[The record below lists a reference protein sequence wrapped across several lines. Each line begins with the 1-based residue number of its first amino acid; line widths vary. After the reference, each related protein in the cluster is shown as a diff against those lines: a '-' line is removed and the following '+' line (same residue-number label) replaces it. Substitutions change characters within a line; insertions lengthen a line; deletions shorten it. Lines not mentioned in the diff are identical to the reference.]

1 MVYKSKNQNIQSTKI
16 VAVVPTR
23 VKKGRMVK
31 NIRCIPTK
39 SITMTKMI
47 AKINVLLTINA
58 RASNLRRRRV
68 VRYGIKNRRN
78 REPIKKKM
86 RTVTGKKKKKKKK
99 LNIKSTKIGAAVPT
113 MVKKG
118 RMVTNMTCITTIIIT
133 MTKTI
138 AKRNVLLTQTARA
151 SNLRRR

>member
-1 MVYKSKNQNIQSTKI
+1 MGKLVHGLLFIIAASSVESQHLPKMNANDMLHDNHLISSDMTDGLQKQKPKYTEYQNSRCHTDK
-16 VAVVPTR
+16 

-39 SITMTKMI
+39 SITMKKMI

-86 RTVTGKKKKKKKK
+86 LTVTGKNNRI
-99 LNIKSTKIGAAVPT
+99 NIKSTKIV
-113 MVKKG
+113 
-118 RMVTNMTCITTIIIT
+118 
-133 MTKTI
+133 
-138 AKRNVLLTQTARA
+138 
-151 SNLRRR
+151 